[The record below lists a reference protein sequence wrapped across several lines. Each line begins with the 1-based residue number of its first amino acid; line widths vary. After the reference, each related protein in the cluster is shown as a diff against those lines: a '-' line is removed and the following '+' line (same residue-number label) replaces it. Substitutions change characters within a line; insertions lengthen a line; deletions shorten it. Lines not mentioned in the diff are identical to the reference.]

1 MTAHDLVPGLEDLGS
16 VLVFPETPSFDGILA
31 ALPDRVAP
39 ARRGRPWL
47 GVAAAVIAVAALI
60 LTVPPARRA
69 VADLLG
75 LGAVRVTVVNELPA
89 ATAFKADLGTMVSL
103 DEAAAAAPFP
113 LLVPGGAEPDTVFLR
128 EVDLVAVTQVFGT
141 GKQPR
146 LILTQ
151 VGGAA
156 DRQVIEKMVPGEGA
170 IERVRVGESEG
181 LWLSGPP
188 HTVSFITSQ
197 GGRVPDPPRLAGNT
211 LIYEQDGV
219 TIRIEADVDL
229 TTALAIA
236 ESLKPV
242 PSG

>member
-1 MTAHDLVPGLEDLGS
+1 MTTHDLVPALEDLGS
-16 VLVFPETPSFDGILA
+16 MLAFPETPAFDGILP

-39 ARRGRPWL
+39 ARRRRPWL
-47 GVAAAVIAVAALI
+47 AIAAAIAAVVALVM
-60 LTVPPARRA
+60 TVPPARRA

-75 LGAVRVTVVNELPA
+75 IGAVRVTIVDELPET
-89 ATAFKADLGTMVSL
+89 TAFKADLGTLVSL

-113 LLVPGGAEPDTVFLR
+113 LLVPGGVEPDHVFLR
-128 EVDLVAVTQVFGT
+128 DIDLVTVSQMFGT
-141 GKQPR
+141 GNSPR
-146 LILTQ
+146 LMLTQ
-151 VGGAA
+151 IGGAA
-156 DRQVIEKMVPGEGA
+156 DRQVIEKTVPGGGTVEH
-170 IERVRVGESEG
+170 VRVGDSEG
-181 LWLSGPP
+181 LWLSGAP

-197 GGRVPDPPRLAGNT
+197 GGRIPDGPRLAGNT

-229 TTALAIA
+229 PTALSIA